1 MEVLNF
7 LTDGVAVVGVGVEQN
22 SAQQIVRLP
31 YPIRILK
38 IVQPLVVVANDA
50 DWQLWVNYKYTGQ
63 FFPAEIINP
72 INDGGAK
79 LGPKGITIRPMAAIQ
94 MNWLGQ
100 AVAQVNVCSVYY
112 EKISR

>member
-7 LTDGVAVVGVGVEQN
+7 LTDGVAVAGVGVEQN

-31 YPIRILK
+31 YAIRILK

-63 FFPAEIINP
+63 FFPAEVCNP

-79 LGPKGITIRPMAAIQ
+79 LGPKGITIQKMAAIQ

-112 EKISR
+112 EKL